1 MLCTTKDCVD
11 IYSEASLKVAKMIVD
26 LEILKDRFGYI
37 ADARNEE
44 TDPKY
49 SAEDALIHL
58 GTTLA
63 NITIYLDGYKKE
75 YQKEINNKST
85 ENN

>member
-1 MLCTTKDCVD
+1 
-11 IYSEASLKVAKMIVD
+11 MIVD

-37 ADARNEE
+37 ADERNEE
-44 TDPKY
+44 ADPKY
-49 SAEDALIHL
+49 SAENALIHL

-63 NITIYLDGYKKE
+63 NIIIYLDEYKKE
-75 YQKEINNKST
+75 YQKEIKNQST